1 MARSKDGGTEQPR
14 VEGVYEHVI
23 TEKLARDLEASTA
36 APVIEE
42 LGEADAHVT
51 LARHLGREIER
62 ALATLSREHR
72 AEQARELAARLLDH
86 LATLVS
92 EEAAES
98 LSDQRPPS
106 LPRRLMAVHR
116 GAARE
121 RPATPL
127 ATSTLLTRGRN
138 EPALGHELAREIAIA
153 DRIDAIVAF
162 VTMGGVRSSE
172 DQLHQFARRPGS
184 RFRLLTTTFTGT
196 TEVAALDALARLPNA
211 EVKVSYD
218 TRRTRLHAKAWL
230 FHRDTGLTTAYVGS
244 ANLTRTAL
252 GAGHEWM
259 VKVCAADLPHVI
271 DKFVGTFET
280 LWADGE
286 FERYVPDNDEHRA
299 RLRAALATESSTDI
313 PDGFLVI
320 LRAFPFQDEILDKLA
335 AERAVHGR
343 RRNLIVAATGTG
355 KTVIAAFDYHRQC
368 ARTGVPPRLLFLA
381 HREELLDQ
389 ARRTFRYVLQ
399 DASFGELLI

>member
-1 MARSKDGGTEQPR
+1 MARSKDGVTEQPL